1 MTLPTMADDKSKPAP
16 TETGAGKQ
24 KDDNIDDLGRR
35 PDGGEHDQPVKPEA
49 PKPRKGEPQWNP
61 DHPSG

>member
-1 MTLPTMADDKSKPAP
+1 MGADRSNPAP
-16 TETGAGKQ
+16 AETGTGKQ

-35 PDGGEHDQPVKPEA
+35 PDGSEHDQPVKPEA
-49 PKPRKGEPQWNP
+49 PKPKQGVSQWNR

>member
-1 MTLPTMADDKSKPAP
+1 MSLPKTEHAKSKPAP
-16 TETGAGKQ
+16 TETGAGEQ

-49 PKPRKGEPQWNP
+49 PKPGQEE
-61 DHPSG
+61 S